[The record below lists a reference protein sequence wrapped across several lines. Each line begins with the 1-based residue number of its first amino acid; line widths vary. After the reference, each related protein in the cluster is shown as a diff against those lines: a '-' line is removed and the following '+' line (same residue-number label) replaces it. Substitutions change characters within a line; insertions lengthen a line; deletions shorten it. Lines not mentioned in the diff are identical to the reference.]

1 MPASPRSTRRPAS
14 TRSKS
19 SVSYVRFSD
28 KLTDSMDDISAMIR
42 EHQGMI
48 DSIQEIALE
57 LTEAIGSLHKLTVK
71 YAGKINQVLDML
83 LPIVKNL
90 PLIPKK
96 LTKLL
101 VDMEKWTQKII
112 DNKAKTGKT
121 ISDVNGGLKT
131 GNIKKIQSQ
140 TGELKK
146 LTRSITALIPSGK

>member
-1 MPASPRSTRRPAS
+1 MPSTPRSGQRPIANKPKAS
-14 TRSKS
+14 AG
-19 SVSYVRFSD
+19 YVRFSD
-28 KLTDSMDDISAMIR
+28 KLTDSLDDISGMIR

-57 LTEAIGSLHKLTVK
+57 LTEAIGSLHTLTVK

-90 PLIPKK
+90 PIIPKK

-101 VDMEKWTQKII
+101 VDMEKWTQNII
-112 DNKAKTGKT
+112 DNQAKTNKT
-121 ISDVNGGLKT
+121 ITDVRGGLKT
-131 GNIKKIQSQ
+131 GNIKKIQGQ

-146 LTRSITALIPSGK
+146 VTRTITSLIPAGK